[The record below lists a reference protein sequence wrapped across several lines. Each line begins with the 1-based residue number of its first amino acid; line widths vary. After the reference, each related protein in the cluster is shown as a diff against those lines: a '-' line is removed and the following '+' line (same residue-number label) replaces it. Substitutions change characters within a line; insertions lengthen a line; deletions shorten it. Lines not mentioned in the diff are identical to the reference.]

1 MLIVLLDS
9 AVSKFN
15 PSKLPISTV
24 TPLFWVSHGCLMFCL
39 LQALCIF
46 VWTIQGLTVFF
57 PVVVVLLLFNSS
69 SSTFSTCAKRWRRS
83 EFCPFNVSMH
93 NHNVYKIMTHVS
105 GRKRDQEVTWRSRLN
120 NFVST
125 TLTKK
130 NLLNLLTTLFL
141 YRWIQECKALWYCFQ
156 IIVSLSRHKLLQTC
170 LRYLGTIW
178 PLNHTWLFVDWNISC
193 LILDDSA

>member
-1 MLIVLLDS
+1 MLIVLLNS

-46 VWTIQGLTVFF
+46 VWTIQGLIVLF
-57 PVVVVLLLFNSS
+57 PVVVVLLFNSS

-130 NLLNLLTTLFL
+130 IFWFFWQLCFLLTVEFTNAKR
-141 YRWIQECKALWYCFQ
+141 YYCFQ
-156 IIVSLSRHKLLQTC
+156 IRLSLSRHKLLQTC